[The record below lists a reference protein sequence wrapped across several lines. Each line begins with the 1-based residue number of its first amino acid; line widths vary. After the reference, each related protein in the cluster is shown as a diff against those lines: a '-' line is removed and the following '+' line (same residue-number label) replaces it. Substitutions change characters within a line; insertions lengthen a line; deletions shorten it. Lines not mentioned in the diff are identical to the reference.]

1 MGFVVAIAHAVK
13 TFQILRF
20 FQAVSNDEIRHGSSG
35 LFGKKAD
42 NFVLSLFQVLEYGSD
57 DLGLKLVFED
67 GLEILIGSQIDE
79 GGLARVSNRLV
90 EFLGD
95 EITPESVEVVT
106 SLFCREVPFVAD
118 RLDEIQ
124 RLQQTVETG
133 KNAKVLC
140 AKA

>member
-67 GLEILIGSQIDE
+67 
-79 GGLARVSNRLV
+79 A
-90 EFLGD
+90 
-95 EITPESVEVVT
+95 
-106 SLFCREVPFVAD
+106 
-118 RLDEIQ
+118 
-124 RLQQTVETG
+124 
-133 KNAKVLC
+133 
-140 AKA
+140 

>member
-67 GLEILIGSQIDE
+67 GLKILIGSQIDE

-90 EFLGD
+90 EFLG
-95 EITPESVEVVT
+95 ERSP
-106 SLFCREVPFVAD
+106 
-118 RLDEIQ
+118 Q
-124 RLQQTVETG
+124 
-133 KNAKVLC
+133 
-140 AKA
+140 KA